1 MTREEQMKEINK
13 LPKGQRDYLLAWR
26 KKLDKMQADT
36 QKWVNEQSK
45 KEMSE
50 EDENEKC

>member
-1 MTREEQMKEINK
+1 MTREEQMKKINK

-36 QKWVNEQSK
+36 QEYLSGSGFEEEHSK
-45 KEMSE
+45 HNI
-50 EDENEKC
+50 D